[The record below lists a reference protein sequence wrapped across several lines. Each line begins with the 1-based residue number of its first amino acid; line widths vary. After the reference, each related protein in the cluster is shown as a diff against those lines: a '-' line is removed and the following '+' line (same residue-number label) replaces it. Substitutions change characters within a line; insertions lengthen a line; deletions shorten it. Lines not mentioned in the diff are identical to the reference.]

1 MPRRFRRDRL
11 EGGEARQRRRHTSLG
26 SALDPG
32 QEGQGHRGLR
42 VLREHES
49 RQAFARD
56 RFHEARRAAVGRS
69 LALRADVLIEN
80 FKVGTLAKYHLDY
93 DSLKSLNARLIYC
106 SISAFGQDGPAAD
119 EPGYDAMI
127 QAVSGLMS
135 VTGVPDGEPGAG
147 PVKVGVAVSDLI
159 TGLYAANAI
168 TAALVEREESGRGE
182 YIDLALLD
190 TQVAAL
196 ANQALN
202 YLVSGESP
210 RRRGTAHP
218 NIVPYQAFPTKDSWL
233 MLAVGNDRQFE
244 AFCEVAGAAKLLE
257 DARYRTNAGRVEHRA
272 ELVPELEK
280 LCRKKTTKDW
290 VQLLTR
296 ANVPCG
302 PINNIAETFA
312 EPQVKHRK
320 LRFELPHA
328 RGAQLPQ
335 VRNPVVFSRNTLD
348 YSRAPPLL
356 GADTESVLAAELG
369 LSADEIL
376 SLKGRHDHLIT
387 WRIVFHAHAGTG
399 KKLVKEILHEDS
411 SRCHRERRARLRS
424 RRVRAGCRRAPRIA
438 PRCRPSSTST
448 LPPPPRNS

>member
-1 MPRRFRRDRL
+1 MGPLAGIKVLDLSRILAGPWATQCLADFGATVWKVEKPGSGDDT
-11 EGGEARQRRRHTSLG
+11 RHWGPPWIPDGKGKATADSAYYASTNRGKHSL
-26 SALDPG
+26 AIDFTKPAG
-32 QEGQGHRGLR
+32 QQLI
-42 VLREHES
+42 
-49 RQAFARD
+49 
-56 RFHEARRAAVGRS
+56 RS

-80 FKVGTLAKYHLDY
+80 FKVGTLAKYRLGY
-93 DSLKSLNARLIYC
+93 ESLKGVNPRLVYC
-106 SISAFGQDGPAAD
+106 SISAFGQDGPAAA

-168 TAALVEREESGRGE
+168 TAALLEREQSGRGE

-202 YLVSGESP
+202 FLVSGESP

-244 AFCEVAGAAKLLE
+244 SFCEVARAAKLRK
-257 DARYRTNAGRVEHRA
+257 DARFRTNAGRVEHRA
-272 ELVPELEK
+272 ALVPALEK
-280 LCRKKTTKDW
+280 LCRRKTTRDW
-290 VQLLTR
+290 VELLTR

-302 PINNIAETFA
+302 PINSLAETFA

-320 LRFELPHA
+320 LRFELSHA

-348 YSRAPPLL
+348 YSKAPPLL
-356 GADTESVLAAELG
+356 GAETESVLAAELG
-369 LSADEIL
+369 LSADEIM
-376 SLKGRHDHLIT
+376 SLKGD
-387 WRIVFHAHAGTG
+387 GT
-399 KKLVKEILHEDS
+399 I
-411 SRCHRERRARLRS
+411 
-424 RRVRAGCRRAPRIA
+424 
-438 PRCRPSSTST
+438 
-448 LPPPPRNS
+448 N